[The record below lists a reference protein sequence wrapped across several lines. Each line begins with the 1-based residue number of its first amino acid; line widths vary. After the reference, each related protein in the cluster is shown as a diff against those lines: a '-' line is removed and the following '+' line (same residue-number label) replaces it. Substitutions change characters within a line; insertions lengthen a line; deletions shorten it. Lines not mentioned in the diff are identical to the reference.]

1 MTTEILWEPHRVV
14 MTLICKREIWIEV
27 SLLMSSMLKKCF
39 LSSWLFPFLFIFF
52 IFPVAAP
59 PDLRGAFRSV
69 DDILQMMDSQVLT
82 DSPQHS
88 ASIDGE
94 VSLLCFLLPS
104 IPFSD

>member
-1 MTTEILWEPHRVV
+1 MFSLILIIPIFY
-14 MTLICKREIWIEV
+14 LY
-27 SLLMSSMLKKCF
+27 
-39 LSSWLFPFLFIFF
+39 FLF
-52 IFPVAAP
+52 FPLAAP
-59 PDLRGAFRSV
+59 SNLRGAFRSV

-104 IPFSD
+104 TPFSD